1 MVNMA
6 AIASEVSQ
14 GLEVED
20 QLINDQY
27 KSINEVK
34 LLLMQLLN
42 KPRKE
47 QILKIGTSSGPSLS
61 SNPQKDKQ
69 P

>member
-27 KSINEVK
+27 KSINEA
-34 LLLMQLLN
+34 N
-42 KPRKE
+42 CC
-47 QILKIGTSSGPSLS
+47 
-61 SNPQKDKQ
+61 
-69 P
+69 